1 MKLENR
7 RGMVKLISLIVS
19 LCGVMV
25 MIGWIFDID
34 FLKGLPA
41 SWISMKFDT
50 AVAFLLSGISLYFIV
65 RTQEGEFDK
74 AQVVISITSLII
86 MLLMGILFFSSIFRI
101 QTGAEHLI
109 FNEVP
114 GGVKTVIP
122 GRPSI
127 PTMFSFILVAIAGV
141 LSILHLKNIRTTLV
155 IIGLFVGII
164 GASAVLGYII
174 NAPYLYY
181 YFEGVNSA
189 MAFLTATLFALL
201 GAGLICLYE

>member
-1 MKLENR
+1 
-7 RGMVKLISLIVS
+7 MVKLISLIVS

>member
-1 MKLENR
+1 
-7 RGMVKLISLIVS
+7 
-19 LCGVMV
+19 
-25 MIGWIFDID
+25 
-34 FLKGLPA
+34 
-41 SWISMKFDT
+41 
-50 AVAFLLSGISLYFIV
+50 VAFLLSGITLYFIV